1 MDIEKAKEQ
10 IKNYLET
17 HTHGEIMRDM
27 YGDSVERMKSF
38 DASLWKDAIANQVD
52 FGDEELYYAEDNDP
66 NKKYL
71 PLFDTW
77 SSLVDPK
84 IPWQNVDECMFPTC
98 FVIIEDNGK
107 RLVYSIMV
115 GQGSASTICSVENFK
130 SWMNRCENKYTF
142 DETKFITVDD
152 LEKAFK
158 ATIEEYEAI
167 FKE

>member
-10 IKNYLET
+10 IKNYFET

-52 FGDEELYYAEDNDP
+52 ITSEELYHSV
-66 NKKYL
+66 YL

-77 SSLVDPK
+77 SSLVVPK

-107 RLVYSIMV
+107 RLVFSIMV

-130 SWMNRCENKYTF
+130 SLMNRCENKYTF